1 MRFPTRQFS
10 FFHLRGK
17 GSTPATLSTLLL
29 AALCLLLAAPAS
41 QAASRDE
48 VHAAILTR
56 VLAASASS
64 SQLSALET
72 RQVRVLLSRLE
83 KSDSSLSIA
92 QITSELARLAVQS
105 TPPTAEVPLADFWVE
120 SKHPLLLTP
129 HLAAQLSGTR
139 TNSYLE

>member
-1 MRFPTRQFS
+1 MRFPTRQLS
-10 FFHLRGK
+10 FFASRAN

-41 QAASRDE
+41 QAASCDE

-83 KSDSSLSIA
+83 KSDSQFTVS
-92 QITSELARLAVQS
+92 QITIELAKLAVQS
-105 TPPTAEVPLADFWVE
+105 TPPLEIPLADFWIE
-120 SKHPLLLTP
+120 SKHPQLLTP

>member
-1 MRFPTRQFS
+1 MRFPSRQFS
-10 FFHLRGK
+10 FFAPRGK

-83 KSDSSLSIA
+83 KSDSSLSIS
-92 QITSELARLAVQS
+92 QITAELAKLEVQS
-105 TPPTAEVPLADFWVE
+105 TPPIEIPFADFWVE
-120 SKHPLLLTP
+120 SKHPQLLTP

>member
-1 MRFPTRQFS
+1 MRFSTRQFG
-10 FFHLRGK
+10 FFASRGK

-29 AALCLLLAAPAS
+29 AALCMLLAAPAS
-41 QAASRDE
+41 QAASREE

-56 VLAASASS
+56 VLAVSASS

-83 KSDSSLSIA
+83 KSDSQLSLS
-92 QITSELARLAVQS
+92 QITSELAKLEVQS
-105 TPPTAEVPLADFWVE
+105 TPAVEIPFAQFWVE
-120 SKHPLLLTP
+120 SKHPRLLTP
-129 HLAAQLSGTR
+129 HFAAQLSGTR

>member
-1 MRFPTRQFS
+1 MRFPSRQFS
-10 FFHLRGK
+10 FFAPRGK
-17 GSTPATLSTLLL
+17 GSTSATLSTLLL

-83 KSDSSLSIA
+83 KSDSQLSIS
-92 QITSELARLAVQS
+92 QLTSELARLEVQC
-105 TPPTAEVPLADFWVE
+105 TPAEEIPFEDFRVA

-129 HLAAQLSGTR
+129 HLAAQISGIR

>member
-1 MRFPTRQFS
+1 MRFPSRQFS
-10 FFHLRGK
+10 FFATRGK

-56 VLAASASS
+56 VLAVSASS

-83 KSDSSLSIA
+83 KSDSKLSISE
-92 QITSELARLAVQS
+92 ITSELAKLEVQS
-105 TPPTAEVPLADFWVE
+105 TPPIEIPLADFWVE

>member
-1 MRFPTRQFS
+1 MFATRAKS
-10 FFHLRGK
+10 
-17 GSTPATLSTLLL
+17 SAPATLSTLLL
-29 AALCLLLAAPAS
+29 AALCMLLVTPAS

-56 VLAASASS
+56 VLTVSAAS

-83 KSDSSLSIA
+83 KTDSQVSLS
-92 QITSELARLAVQS
+92 QIQSQIERELARFEAASTRPADIPLSLFWIQS
-105 TPPTAEVPLADFWVE
+105 QPP
-120 SKHPLLLTP
+120 HLLTP